1 MLHWYVVEV
10 TESLEPIV
18 PPTARGPSII
28 ERLARLA
35 RVHRGL
41 YCMALIAIAVRT
53 LTKLAEVALVKHVF
67 DSLGQE
73 SEQAAMAAM
82 DEVTWWILV
91 ILAIGTVSVAFYAA
105 SIYLWNNAT
114 MKTVRDLRNQMF
126 VHLCRQGAP
135 FFDRTRTGATASTL
149 MNDTQYIQQVVISDL
164 REVVAAPLA
173 IVGGIVVMLRLSP
186 ALTLAILVIAP
197 VVAVTTGT
205 LGKRARRVTSWLQE
219 STAKLTGTL
228 SEWISGV
235 RVMKVFGLET
245 SGQGRFG
252 EQNQDNY
259 RNAMRLTRVQ
269 AGLLPACEWIAIVG
283 FCGIVWYGLG
293 LVKAGS
299 LTVGTMVAF
308 ALLTQQVG
316 QALSRG
322 GRTWSRI
329 QELAGVCDR
338 VFGFLATPPEE
349 AGDEELPP
357 LTVSQGHVVFE
368 RASFEYEPGTPVL
381 RDISLEL
388 MPGQVLAVVGESGS
402 GKSTLANLLARLYE
416 PTGGQILVDGQPLAE
431 HSRASLRAALGVVLQ
446 ESFLFTGT
454 IADNIAMGRPDA
466 SVEDIRQAAIDANA
480 DSFIERLPD
489 GYDTLVGERGATLS
503 GGQRQRVAI
512 ARALL
517 RNPRIL
523 ILDEAT
529 SSLDSEAER
538 VVQDALD
545 RLMEGRTTLAIAH
558 RLSTIRHADRIV
570 VMDQGH
576 VVESGTHEE
585 LLTAGGTYS
594 RLWALQSGHGSARVR
609 EASA

>member
-1 MLHWYVVEV
+1 MLHCGTVERAD
-10 TESLEPIV
+10 SLGTQTPK
-18 PPTARGPSII
+18 PSARLSTLERLG
-28 ERLARLA
+28 RLARA
-35 RVHRGL
+35 HRGL
-41 YCMALIAIAVRT
+41 YALGLVAIAGRT
-53 LTKLAEVALVKHVF
+53 LTKLAEVALVRNVF
-67 DSLGQE
+67 DALQRGE
-73 SEQAAMAAM
+73 SDATALDQIAWW
-82 DEVTWWILV
+82 WWILV

-114 MKTVRDLRNQMF
+114 MKTVRDLRDSMF
-126 VHLCRQGAP
+126 AHLCRHGAP

-173 IVGGIVVMLRLSP
+173 IVGGIVVMLSLSWQ
-186 ALTLAILVIAP
+186 LTLAILLIAP
-197 VVAVTTGT
+197 AVAFTTGT
-205 LGKRARRVTSWLQE
+205 LGKRARHVTAWLQE
-219 STAKLTGTL
+219 STAMLSGTL
-228 SEWISGV
+228 AEWISGV
-235 RVMKVFGLET
+235 RVMKVFGLEG

-252 EQNQDNY
+252 EQNQENY

-269 AGLLPACEWIAIVG
+269 AALLPTCEWIAVAG
-283 FCGIVWYGLG
+283 FCGIVWFGLH
-293 LVKAGS
+293 LVKSGH
-299 LTVGTMVAF
+299 LTVGVMVAF

-338 VFGFLATPPEE
+338 VFDFLATTPEE
-349 AGDEELPP
+349 TGDEELPA
-357 LTVSQGHVVFE
+357 LEVTRGRVEFDQV
-368 RASFEYEPGTPVL
+368 SFEYEPGAPVL
-381 RDISLEL
+381 RSVSLDL
-388 MPGQVLAVVGESGS
+388 LPGQVVAVVGESGS

-416 PTGGQILVDGQPLAE
+416 PTGGRIVVDGQEIAG
-431 HSRASLRAALGVVLQ
+431 HSRRSLRSELGVVLQ

-454 IADNIAMGRPDA
+454 IAENIAMGRA
-466 SVEDIRQAAIDANA
+466 GATAEEIRQAAADANA
-480 DSFIERLPD
+480 DGFIQRLPD
-489 GYDTLVGERGATLS
+489 GYETLVGERGATLS

-517 RNPRIL
+517 RNPHIL

-545 RLMEGRTTLAIAH
+545 RLMRGRTTLAIAH

-570 VMDQGH
+570 VMDQGR
-576 VVESGTHEE
+576 VVESGSHEE
-585 LLTAGGTYS
+585 LLAAGGTYS
-594 RLWALQSGHGSARVR
+594 RLWALQSGQCGRVR